1 VLFISDDIFSDME
14 TQKDNP
20 IEIALS
26 NALELLT
33 NALINDTTNIS
44 KRELKAL
51 AILKQNKFIWSILKD
66 YLPYKKQVNNSFEKS
81 IQKAIE
87 KISISIG
94 SLNTEKESDGKFTK
108 FFNRFR

>member
-1 VLFISDDIFSDME
+1 MDS
-14 TQKDNP
+14 QKDNP
-20 IEIALS
+20 IHVALS

-33 NALINDTTNIS
+33 NALITETTNIS
-44 KRELKAL
+44 KRELKAI
-51 AILKQNKFIWSILKD
+51 AILKQNKYIWNILKD
-66 YLPYKKQVNNSFEKS
+66 YLPYKKQVNNAFEKS

-94 SLNTEKESDGKFTK
+94 SLNTDKEQDGKLSR

>member
-1 VLFISDDIFSDME
+1 MD

-20 IEIALS
+20 IHVALS

-33 NALINDTTNIS
+33 NALINETTNIS

-51 AILKQNKFIWSILKD
+51 AILKQNEYICHILKN
-66 YLPYKKQVNNSFEKS
+66 YLPFKKQVNNNFEKS

-87 KISISIG
+87 KVSISIG
-94 SLNTEKESDGKFTK
+94 SLNTERENDGKLSK